1 MNALVFLLSVSNELD
16 AYTGLIV
23 VFGITVSV
31 ATGLFVCVCLRT
43 VTFFSFFFLRTHVW
57 SAAPGTSG
65 TPGTVPFPE
74 CHAAV
79 PA

>member
-43 VTFFSFFFLRTHVW
+43 VTFFSFFFLRTHV
-57 SAAPGTSG
+57 
-65 TPGTVPFPE
+65 
-74 CHAAV
+74 
-79 PA
+79 

>member
-31 ATGLFVCVCLRT
+31 ATGLFVYVCVCAR
-43 VTFFSFFFLRTHVW
+43 
-57 SAAPGTSG
+57 
-65 TPGTVPFPE
+65 
-74 CHAAV
+74 
-79 PA
+79 